1 MILHGRNLIIKAGG
15 VAIAAA
21 RSCEINIQTDE
32 IETAS
37 PDDGS
42 WKHVIAGR
50 KSWSINVS
58 YLVPSGTFPT
68 SAQMV
73 GTIVTLNISDGSVQ
87 MQGSALV
94 KAWKT
99 NGTLGNLSQGSYQFT
114 GNGEL
119 SPVTQTT

>member
-1 MILHGRNLIIKAGG
+1 MILHGRNLIIKVGG

-42 WKHVIAGR
+42 WKYVIAGR

-73 GTIVTLNISDGSVQ
+73 GTTVTLNVSDGSVQ

-94 KAWKT
+94 KAWKAT
-99 NGTLGNLSQGSYQFT
+99 GTLGNLTQGSFQFD
-114 GNGEL
+114 GNGPL
-119 SPVTQTT
+119 SEVTPT

>member
-1 MILHGRNLIIKAGG
+1 MILHGRNLIITADG

-42 WKHVIAGR
+42 WKHVITGR

-73 GTIVTLNISDGSVQ
+73 GTIVTLNVSDGSVQ

-114 GNGEL
+114 GNGSL
-119 SPVTQTT
+119 SPVVTT